1 MVIVVTIFRSFLESS
16 LQLLSILASESHLK
30 QALPCFS
37 EPGGGRKKMRPVS
50 DFFLMQSVFFSTRT
64 QLGDR
69 KNIQSVKK
77 PALLKEEC
85 QCSGGYTEVVG
96 ITVLSVAVRLVGLT
110 NIGTTFVTAVTHM
123 TA

>member
-69 KNIQSVKK
+69 KNIQSIKK

-85 QCSGGYTEVVG
+85 QCSEVVA